1 MNRNIPDKYDEEYK
15 RFAKALNNE
24 NQNQNQ
30 KQNAQDC
37 EKLNEFNDTFVS
49 NKENKKNKNH
59 IIQKEDS
66 ELPNLLQQFNSS
78 TGPTSATTKNAKQ
91 NSSKI
96 NTTSTQINNS
106 KSKNI
111 SDEVDLDD
119 SLLSDNLFNLE
130 KDSDKIEKI
139 KQKMSKRYDILEDIP
154 FFDIFDYSQIPD
166 SVMEE
171 MKEKSLKK
179 ITIEKNRIFLGNKR
193 KKYNKKYNK

>member
-37 EKLNEFNDTFVS
+37 EKLNEFNNTFVS
-49 NKENKKNKNH
+49 NKENKKNKNR
-59 IIQKEDS
+59 IIQNEGP
-66 ELPNLLQQFNSS
+66 ELQNLLQQFNSS
-78 TGPTSATTKNAKQ
+78 TGPTSATTKNAKK
-91 NSSKI
+91 NSSEI
-96 NTTSTQINNS
+96 NTTSTQINNA

-119 SLLSDNLFNLE
+119 SLLSDDVFNLE
-130 KDSDKIEKI
+130 KDSDKVEKI

-171 MKEKSLKK
+171 MEEKSLKK
-179 ITIEKNRIFLGNKR
+179 TTIKKDRIFLRNKR

>member
-30 KQNAQDC
+30 NQNAQDC
-37 EKLNEFNDTFVS
+37 EKLNEYNDTFVS
-49 NKENKKNKNH
+49 IKENKKNKNH
-59 IIQKEDS
+59 IIQNEGP

-78 TGPTSATTKNAKQ
+78 TGPTLATTKNTKN

-96 NTTSTQINNS
+96 NTASTQINNS

-130 KDSDKIEKI
+130 KDSDKVDKI

>member
-37 EKLNEFNDTFVS
+37 EKLNEFNNTFVS

-59 IIQKEDS
+59 IILKEDS
-66 ELPNLLQQFNSS
+66 ELQNLLQQFNSS
-78 TGPTSATTKNAKQ
+78 TGPTSATTKNAKK
-91 NSSKI
+91 NSSEI
-96 NTTSTQINNS
+96 NTTSTQINNT

-111 SDEVDLDD
+111 SDEVDLDE

-171 MKEKSLKK
+171 MEEKSLKK
-179 ITIEKNRIFLGNKR
+179 TTIKKDRIFLRNKR